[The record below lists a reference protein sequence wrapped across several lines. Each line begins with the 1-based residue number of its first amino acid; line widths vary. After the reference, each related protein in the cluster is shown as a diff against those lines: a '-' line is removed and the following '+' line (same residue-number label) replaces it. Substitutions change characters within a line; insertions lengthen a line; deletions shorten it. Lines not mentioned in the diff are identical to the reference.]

1 MKNKNLLKIL
11 TLILYFINEGKITP
25 RNFKKLKYLLYLACF
40 DYYEKHWKTLIDV
53 EFEKDK
59 KGDLKIKL
67 K

>member
-1 MKNKNLLKIL
+1 MTQHIKIL

-25 RNFKKLKYLLYLACF
+25 RNFKKLKYLLYFACF
-40 DYYEKHWKTLIDV
+40 DYYEKYKKTLIDM